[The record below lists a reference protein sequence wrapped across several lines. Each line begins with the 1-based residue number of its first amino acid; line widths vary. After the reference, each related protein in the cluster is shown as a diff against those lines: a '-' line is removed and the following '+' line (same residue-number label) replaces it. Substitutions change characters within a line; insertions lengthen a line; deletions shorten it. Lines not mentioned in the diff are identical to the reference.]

1 MIDHMVTDLIL
12 ETRRRIAEVKPQCAE
27 DVRNAPRALVEFSEE
42 MRGHDRV
49 LRAFLKQRMYRH
61 YKVNRVTSKTR
72 RVVSELFAL
81 FMAEPECLPTEW
93 QEDLEA
99 LKDSVSAGAQEKA
112 RARLVAD
119 YIAGMTDRFALAE
132 YERMFDM
139 ESKT

>member
-1 MIDHMVTDLIL
+1 
-12 ETRRRIAEVKPQCAE
+12 
-27 DVRNAPRALVEFSEE
+27 
-42 MRGHDRV
+42 
-49 LRAFLKQRMYRH
+49 
-61 YKVNRVTSKTR
+61 VNRVTSKTR

-93 QEDLEA
+93 QADLQA
-99 LKDSVSAGAQEKA
+99 LGAKASGGGSIGGCDEKS